1 MPVYRLH
8 GIIIHA
14 GIWCLVLYIS
24 KVHSVLGILYK
35 SAIVYVIL

>member
-14 GIWCLVLYIS
+14 DIWCLVLYIS
-24 KVHSVLGILYK
+24 QVRSVLGILYK
-35 SAIVYVIL
+35 DAIAYVIL